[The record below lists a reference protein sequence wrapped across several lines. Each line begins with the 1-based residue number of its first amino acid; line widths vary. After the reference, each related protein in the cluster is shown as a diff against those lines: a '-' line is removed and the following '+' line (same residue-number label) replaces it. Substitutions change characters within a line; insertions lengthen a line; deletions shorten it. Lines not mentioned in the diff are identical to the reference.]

1 MISKNINPYSSEKIL
16 FISFVPRPSI
26 SGKKIPIDQQINDAI
41 IIKYDGFKPLNFAV
55 FPPRRMPNIKRIAS
69 KPKAGEQIKT
79 IGVISERLGAFA
91 TIFRPRVSLKTPVP
105 TVDAVIED
113 IAIAPPALKEKCL
126 KIASCAKTKPAIGAL
141 KPADIAAATP
151 QPINIPGGSLLDVKF
166 SKKTILVL
174 SNKFKGSL
182 SKKINFYRNKR
193 NIFIVMREYKVI

>member
-1 MISKNINPYSSEKIL
+1 MCI
-16 FISFVPRPSI
+16 R
-26 SGKKIPIDQQINDAI
+26 DR
-41 IIKYDGFKPLNFAV
+41 FKPLDFAV
-55 FPPRRMPNIKRIAS
+55 FPPRRMPNIKRTAS

-151 QPINIPGGSLLDVKF
+151 QPIKIPGGSLFDVK
-166 SKKTILVL
+166 
-174 SNKFKGSL
+174 L
-182 SKKINFYRNKR
+182 SKNVATVAPKCTRGPY
-193 NIFIVMREYKVI
+193 